1 MAEQNIDDKEN
12 KAIETDKE
20 IILEV
25 KDVKKWFPNAA
36 KSKEYIKAV
45 DGVSLSIRKGET
57 FGLVGESGCG
67 KSTLSSL
74 ILSLY
79 KATAGEVYFHGKPVY
94 KMNSRQLREVRRE
107 MQVIFQDPYEALDPY
122 LTIEEIIMEPLDI
135 HKFGTKQE
143 KREKVEEMCRLVGLP
158 VNLLTRMPHQL
169 SGGQKQRIAIAGILA
184 MEPDCIIFDEPTA
197 MLDPS
202 GRKEVMRTIK
212 KLNEEKKMT
221 VLHITHY
228 MNELIDAD
236 RIIVLDKGKIV
247 MQGRPKEIFRQ
258 VDKLKEIGLDVPQ
271 MTELAHDLRQS
282 GFNIPDDILHIEEM
296 VNALCH

>member
-1 MAEQNIDDKEN
+1 
-12 KAIETDKE
+12 
-20 IILEV
+20 
-25 KDVKKWFPNAA
+25 
-36 KSKEYIKAV
+36 
-45 DGVSLSIRKGET
+45 
-57 FGLVGESGCG
+57 
-67 KSTLSSL
+67 
-74 ILSLY
+74 
-79 KATAGEVYFHGKPVY
+79 
-94 KMNSRQLREVRRE
+94 
-107 MQVIFQDPYEALDPY
+107 
-122 LTIEEIIMEPLDI
+122 
-135 HKFGTKQE
+135 
-143 KREKVEEMCRLVGLP
+143 
-158 VNLLTRMPHQL
+158 
-169 SGGQKQRIAIAGILA
+169 
-184 MEPDCIIFDEPTA
+184 

-282 GFNIPDDILHIEEM
+282 GYNIPDDILHIEEM

>member
-1 MAEQNIDDKEN
+1 
-12 KAIETDKE
+12 
-20 IILEV
+20 
-25 KDVKKWFPNAA
+25 
-36 KSKEYIKAV
+36 
-45 DGVSLSIRKGET
+45 
-57 FGLVGESGCG
+57 
-67 KSTLSSL
+67 
-74 ILSLY
+74 
-79 KATAGEVYFHGKPVY
+79 
-94 KMNSRQLREVRRE
+94 
-107 MQVIFQDPYEALDPY
+107 
-122 LTIEEIIMEPLDI
+122 
-135 HKFGTKQE
+135 
-143 KREKVEEMCRLVGLP
+143 
-158 VNLLTRMPHQL
+158 
-169 SGGQKQRIAIAGILA
+169 
-184 MEPDCIIFDEPTA
+184 

-271 MTELAHDLRQS
+271 MTELAHDLRQF